1 MTTAKPGAMS
11 LLDKYATINAS
22 IEDARRRVASSRAEV
37 VAINAKIEDLH
48 ESRAEMVQQTADA
61 NADVSKLTIELEKI
75 SSEQHEKIAEK
86 NRVERENKLAKCVCN
101 DTKNRIENER
111 VEFLD
116 RCREFRAS
124 CKRIRA
130 AASILVL
137 EGGVGNF
144 DARDATDEID
154 LWRRLQEEDYLSDST
169 EEGRGTSS
177 STARKREHKNKKIDS
192 ELEKAEKEEK
202 TSRRNHIDAECKLH
216 TTRSEHEEAT
226 KRSRDRRKK
235 LTQQRTQL
243 DRHRKEVEEL
253 EREINRVK
261 DEAVEANQLAT
272 TYEKGECVIQ

>member
-75 SSEQHEKIAEK
+75 SSEQREKIAEK

-124 CKRIRA
+124 CKRITH
-130 AASILVL
+130 V
-137 EGGVGNF
+137 
-144 DARDATDEID
+144 
-154 LWRRLQEEDYLSDST
+154 RRLQEL
-169 EEGRGTSS
+169 
-177 STARKREHKNKKIDS
+177 
-192 ELEKAEKEEK
+192 
-202 TSRRNHIDAECKLH
+202 
-216 TTRSEHEEAT
+216 
-226 KRSRDRRKK
+226 
-235 LTQQRTQL
+235 
-243 DRHRKEVEEL
+243 
-253 EREINRVK
+253 
-261 DEAVEANQLAT
+261 
-272 TYEKGECVIQ
+272 